1 MNRDHESAGPLT
13 GTRNGRDLGG
23 IRVAGGKSRIAAN
36 RLLRSECL
44 PLSAGSQESDT
55 SGTRALGLRTIIDLR
70 TDVEV
75 GTTPSA
81 WPTLTGAVRCRI
93 PIDEGATGSKTYL
106 LGGILEG
113 RIRRYDDE
121 DLGRLYVETV
131 ERRASSIGE
140 VVTALAEPNG
150 LPGLIHCTHGKDR
163 TGIVVAVLLSAL
175 GACVEDIIAD
185 YVRTGVNMPDLIT
198 PVTGVIRDAGVDPDD
213 VGAMFEAP
221 ERAIRMLLDHLD
233 ETYGGAR
240 FYLVERAGVTPASL
254 RRLEELLTEPAG
266 APASGGVAE

>member
-93 PIDEGATGSKTYL
+93 PIDEGAPGSKTYL

-150 LPGLIHCTHGKDR
+150 LP
-163 TGIVVAVLLSAL
+163 AL